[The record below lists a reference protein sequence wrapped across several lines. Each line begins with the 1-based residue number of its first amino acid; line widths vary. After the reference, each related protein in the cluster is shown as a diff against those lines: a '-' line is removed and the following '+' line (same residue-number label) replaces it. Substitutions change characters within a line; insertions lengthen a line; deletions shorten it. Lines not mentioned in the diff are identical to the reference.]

1 MKIRVHTSSNLQIC
15 EKETKIGDIV
25 TMKENDNILTEIK
38 ERQEKTMKFE
48 SAEQKRNY
56 MLEEPVEKLVCR
68 LAVPTILSM
77 LVTSFYNMADTFFVG
92 KLDTQS
98 TAAVGIVFSLMAII
112 QAIGF
117 LFGHGS
123 GNFISRKLG
132 AGEMEEAEKMSA
144 VGFFTSFLSGV
155 VIMAGCMFFIEP
167 LSYLLGSTETIQP
180 YTVAYLRIILIGAP
194 AMTASLVLNNQMRF
208 QGSAFY
214 AMIGIVSGA
223 VINIILDPI
232 LIFWC
237 GMGVAGAALATT
249 ISQYLSF
256 FFLLIMIKKGGNI
269 QIRFQ
274 NFKPSL
280 HFFAEVIRGGIPSLF
295 RQGLASIATI
305 CLNHAA
311 GVYGDGAIAGMSIV
325 SRIMMFANSVLI
337 GFGQGFQ
344 PVCGFNYGAKR
355 YERVLKAFRFCVK
368 VAFFCLLGMA
378 VLVFIFAPQ
387 LVTVFRKD
395 DPDVIM
401 VGTAALR
408 YSVIAF
414 PLSAWIIMCNMMLQS
429 IGKGLK
435 ASIVASAR
443 QGIFFL
449 PLIWILPYFFGLTGV
464 EACQAVSDF
473 FALTISIPLG
483 VSVIREMKRGPDY
496 LLMKLE

>member
-1 MKIRVHTSSNLQIC
+1 MEADQEVLGKIRV
-15 EKETKIGDIV
+15 
-25 TMKENDNILTEIK
+25 
-38 ERQEKTMKFE
+38 RQEKNMKFE

-68 LAVPTILSM
+68 LAMPTILSM

-92 KLDTQS
+92 RINTQS
-98 TAAVGIVFSLMAII
+98 TAAVGVVFSLMAII
-112 QAIGF
+112 QAVGF

-123 GNFISRKLG
+123 GNYISRKLG
-132 AGEMEEAEKMSA
+132 AGDIEEAQKMSA
-144 VGFFTSFLSGV
+144 VGFFTSFMAGI
-155 VIMAGCMFFIEP
+155 VIMVGCMFFIEP

-223 VINIILDPI
+223 VINIALDPI
-232 LIFWC
+232 LIFGC
-237 GMGVAGAALATT
+237 GMGIAGAALATT
-249 ISQYLSF
+249 VSQYLSF
-256 FFLLIMIKKGGNI
+256 IFLLVMIRRGGNI

-280 HFFAEVIRGGIPSLF
+280 HFYIEVIRGGIPSLF
-295 RQGLASIATI
+295 RQGLASVATI

-311 GVYGDGAIAGMSIV
+311 GVYGDAAIAGMSIV
-325 SRIMMFANSVLI
+325 SRIMMFVNSALI

-355 YERVLKAFRFCVK
+355 YKRVLDAFFFCVK
-368 VAFFCLLGMA
+368 VAFFCLAGIA
-378 VLVFIFAPQ
+378 VVVYIFAPG
-387 LVTVFRKD
+387 LVTIFRKGD
-395 DPDVIM
+395 ADVIE

-408 YSVIAF
+408 YSVMAL
-414 PLSAWIIMCNMMLQS
+414 PLSSWIIMCNMMLQS

-449 PLIWILPYFFGLTGV
+449 PLIAILPYFFGIIGV
-464 EACQAVSDF
+464 EVCQAVSDF
-473 FALTISIPLG
+473 FALTVSIPLG
-483 VSVIREMKRGPDY
+483 VSVIREMRREEKS
-496 LLMKLE
+496 

>member
-1 MKIRVHTSSNLQIC
+1 
-15 EKETKIGDIV
+15 
-25 TMKENDNILTEIK
+25 
-38 ERQEKTMKFE
+38 MKFE
-48 SAEQKRNY
+48 SAEAKRNY
-56 MLEEPVEKLVCR
+56 MLEEPVKKLVCR

-92 KLDTQS
+92 KINTQA
-98 TAAVGIVFSLMAII
+98 TAAVGVVFSLMAII

-123 GNFISRKLG
+123 GNYISRKLG
-132 AGEMEEAEKMSA
+132 AGEIEEAEKMSA
-144 VGFFTSFLSGV
+144 AGFFTSFFAGV
-155 VIMAGCMFFIEP
+155 LIMTICMIFIEP
-167 LSYLLGSTETIQP
+167 LSYFLGSTETIQP

-194 AMTASLVLNNQMRF
+194 AMTASLVVNNQMRF

-223 VINIILDPI
+223 VINIALDPI
-232 LIFWC
+232 LIFGC
-237 GMGVAGAALATT
+237 GMGIAGAALATT

-256 FFLLIMIKKGGNI
+256 LFLLIMIRKGGNI
-269 QIRFQ
+269 QIRFR

-280 HFFAEVIRGGIPSLF
+280 HFYKEIIRGGIPSLF
-295 RQGLASIATI
+295 RQGLASVATI

-311 GVYGDGAIAGMSIV
+311 GNYGDAAIAGMSIV
-325 SRIMMFANSVLI
+325 SRIMMFVNSALI

-355 YERVLKAFRFCVK
+355 YERVIHAFFFCVK
-368 VAFFCLLGMA
+368 TAFFCLVG
-378 VLVFIFAPQ
+378 VSVVVFLFAPE
-387 LVTVFRKD
+387 LVTVFRKG
-395 DPDVIM
+395 DPDVIE

-408 YSVIAF
+408 YSVAAL

-449 PLIWILPYFFGLTGV
+449 PLIAILPYFFGLAGV
-464 EACQAVSDF
+464 EACQAVSDL
-473 FALTISIPLG
+473 FALSVSIPLG
-483 VSVIREMKRGPDY
+483 VSVIREMQREDKETGRS
-496 LLMKLE
+496 

>member
-1 MKIRVHTSSNLQIC
+1 MR
-15 EKETKIGDIV
+15 
-25 TMKENDNILTEIK
+25 
-38 ERQEKTMKFE
+38 FE
-48 SAEQKRNY
+48 SAEQKRSY
-56 MLEEPVEKLVCR
+56 MLEEPVKRLICKLA
-68 LAVPTILSM
+68 LPTICSM

-98 TAAVGIVFSLMAII
+98 TAAVGVVFSLMALI

-132 AGEMEEAEKMSA
+132 AGNMEEAEKMSA
-144 VGFFTSFLSGV
+144 IGFFTSFLAGV
-155 VIMAGCMFFIEP
+155 VIMVVCLCLIEP
-167 LSYLLGSTETIQP
+167 LSYALGSTPTIQP
-180 YTVAYLRIILIGAP
+180 YTVIYLRIILIGAP
-194 AMTASLVLNNQMRF
+194 AMTASLVVNNQMRF

-223 VINIILDPI
+223 VINIVLDPI
-232 LIFWC
+232 LIFVFDL
-237 GMGVAGAALATT
+237 GIAGAALATT

-256 FFLLIMIKKGGNI
+256 FFLLLMIRKGGNI
-269 QIRFQ
+269 QIHFR
-274 NFKPSL
+274 NFKPSVYYYK
-280 HFFAEVIRGGIPSLF
+280 EVIRGGIPSLF
-295 RQGLASIATI
+295 RQGLASVATV

-311 GVYGDGAIAGMSIV
+311 GVYGDAAIAGMSIV
-325 SRIMMFANSVLI
+325 SRIMMFANSALI

-355 YERVLKAFRFCVK
+355 YQRVLDSFWFCVK
-368 VAFFCLLGMA
+368 VAFGVLVVMA
-378 VLVFIFAPQ
+378 VAVYAAAPNLVA
-387 LVTVFRKD
+387 LFRKGD
-395 DPDVIM
+395 AEVIA

-408 YSVIAF
+408 YSVVVF

-449 PLIWILPYFFGLTGV
+449 PLIAILPHFFGLPGV
-464 EACQAVSDF
+464 EMCQAVSDI
-473 FALTISIPLG
+473 FALTVSVPLG
-483 VSVIREMKRGPDY
+483 VSVIREMKAQQREVTDEKS
-496 LLMKLE
+496 L